1 MSSSRLMHAIGLLHR
16 WRRRATLTPPA
27 QRLYL
32 TGDGQALVLPKH
44 AAKTALIECSTP
56 FRPEE
61 ALANLREE
69 PPTPGEVIGRH
80 KAVRK
85 RAQELA
91 MWSGALIG
99 ITLLSP
105 LIGVPAGGAVGT
117 TVASP
122 STRSWSTQVVHGRR
136 AERRLARQLDQ
147 LSVSLGVQ

>member
-69 PPTPGEVIGRH
+69 PPTPGEVLGRH

-105 LIGVPAGGAVGT
+105 LIGVPAGGAVGSIALHAM
-117 TVASP
+117 VKF
-122 STRSWSTQVVHGRR
+122 HGRR
-136 AERRLARQLDQ
+136 AERRFARQLDQ
-147 LSVSLGVQ
+147 LSVPLGVQ